1 MEVLL
6 GTHVSEHGYRIGRLA
21 GFEVERDTCQVRQIF
36 FSADGC
42 LGSHAQAR
50 PLAAVP
56 VNHFA
61 GDLVLRAVPTPAQ
74 VTTAEPVVLS
84 HGTRLVRSSHQ
95 IGRFC
100 WALTCRPSDSGAL
113 AAVFGRQHWWTRQS
127 RLDRAGLDFSTP
139 GEVHAGTTA
148 SYAA

>member
-1 MEVLL
+1 MALWF

-36 FSADGC
+36 FSADGD

-56 VNHFA
+56 VDHVA
-61 GDLVLRAVPTPAQ
+61 GDVVLRAGPMPAQ
-74 VTTAEPVVLS
+74 ETTAEPVLLS
-84 HGTRLVRSSHQ
+84 HGTRLVRRSRQ
-95 IGRFC
+95 IGRLSGVEV
-100 WALTCRPSDSGAL
+100 WPDTGAL
-113 AAVFGRQHWWTRQS
+113 AAVFGRQHWWTRQF

-148 SYAA
+148 SHAA

>member
-1 MEVLL
+1 MELL
-6 GTHVSEHGYRIGRLA
+6 FGTHVSEHGYRIGRLA

-36 FSADGC
+36 FSADGD

-56 VNHFA
+56 VDHFA

-74 VTTAEPVVLS
+74 VTTAEPVLLS

-95 IGRFC
+95 IGR
-100 WALTCRPSDSGAL
+100 LLGVEVSPDSGAL
-113 AAVFGRQHWWTRQS
+113 TAVFGRQHWWTRQF
-127 RLDRAGLDFSTP
+127 RLDRVGLDFSTP

>member
-1 MEVLL
+1 MELL
-6 GTHVSEHGYRIGRLA
+6 FGTRVSEHGYRIGRLA

-36 FSADGC
+36 FSADGD

-56 VNHFA
+56 VDHFA
-61 GDLVLRAVPTPAQ
+61 GDLALRAVPTPAH
-74 VTTAEPVVLS
+74 VTTAEPVFLS
-84 HGTRLVRSSHQ
+84 QGTRLVRSRRQ
-95 IGRFC
+95 IGR
-100 WALTCRPSDSGAL
+100 LSGVDVSPDTGAL
-113 AAVFGRQHWWTRQS
+113 AAVFGRQHWWTRQF

-148 SYAA
+148 SHAA